1 MSASVQGLVS
11 RCSRMCICDLS
22 MDDDGLTNDSSR
34 IMTPRVLQFVLNRE
48 LQKALKSRTAF
59 TVLTITV
66 ERSAIEPRTDERTLS
81 EIDAL
86 IEQGMRERDFIGHV
100 EAGSTAVVL
109 LNSDYP
115 RAMRV
120 ADRLVAGLEGRHFPA
135 LIKIIIG
142 AACYPNHATS
152 ASSLIRWA
160 LSHPVS
166 TWKPG
171 HHSPDH
177 HK

>member
-1 MSASVQGLVS
+1 MRSG
-11 RCSRMCICDLS
+11 DTS

-59 TVLTITV
+59 TVVTITV
-66 ERSAIEPRTDERTLS
+66 ERSATEPRTDERTLS
-81 EIDAL
+81 EIDGL

-100 EAGSTAVVL
+100 EAGSIAVVL
-109 LNSDYP
+109 LNADYP

-120 ADRLVAGLEGRHFPA
+120 AERLVACLEGRQFPA
-135 LIKIIIG
+135 LIKIIVG
-142 AACYPNHATS
+142 AACYPTHATS
-152 ASSLIRWA
+152 ATSLIRFA

-171 HHSPDH
+171 RHSLDH

>member
-1 MSASVQGLVS
+1 MRS
-11 RCSRMCICDLS
+11 CDTS

-59 TVLTITV
+59 TVVTITV
-66 ERSAIEPRTDERTLS
+66 ERSATERTDERTLS
-81 EIDAL
+81 EIDEL

-100 EAGSTAVVL
+100 EAGSIAVVL

-120 ADRLVAGLEGRHFPA
+120 ADRLVGGLEGRQFPA
-135 LIKIIIG
+135 LVKIIIG
-142 AACYPNHATS
+142 AACYPTHATS
-152 ASSLIRWA
+152 ATSLIRWA

-171 HHSPDH
+171 RHSTEH

>member
-171 HHSPDH
+171 HRSPDH

>member
-171 HHSPDH
+171 RHSPDH

>member
-1 MSASVQGLVS
+1 
-11 RCSRMCICDLS
+11 
-22 MDDDGLTNDSSR
+22 MDDDGLTNDDSR

-59 TVLTITV
+59 TVVTITV
-66 ERSAIEPRTDERTLS
+66 EQSVNEPPADEQTLS

-100 EAGSTAVVL
+100 EAGSIAVVL

-120 ADRLVAGLEGRHFPA
+120 ADRLVAGLEGHHIPA
-135 LIKIIIG
+135 LNKIIVG
-142 AACYPNHATS
+142 AACYPTHAAS
-152 ASSLIRWA
+152 ATSLIRWA

-171 HHSPDH
+171 RHSPDH

>member
-1 MSASVQGLVS
+1 
-11 RCSRMCICDLS
+11 
-22 MDDDGLTNDSSR
+22 MDDDGLTNESSSR

-59 TVLTITV
+59 TVVTITV
-66 ERSAIEPRTDERTLS
+66 ERSATERTDERTLS
-81 EIDAL
+81 EIDEL

-100 EAGSTAVVL
+100 EAGSIAVVL

-120 ADRLVAGLEGRHFPA
+120 ADRFVAGLEGRQFPA
-135 LIKIIIG
+135 LLKIIIG
-142 AACYPNHATS
+142 AACYPTHATS
-152 ASSLIRWA
+152 ATSLIRWA

-171 HHSPDH
+171 RHSPDH